1 MKKLVIDSSVI
12 IKWLHKEDEKYLD
25 QAAKIL
31 EDVKNGTVTLYAPEL
46 AKYEV
51 GNALLFGKK
60 LSADQAKIPL
70 ATFYLLPIQFIIQSE
85 QSANQTYKIAQ
96 EAKITYYDAS
106 FIALAHQENATLV
119 TDNPKHQGKD
129 KEIKVIPLSEY
140 GSTDGK

>member
-12 IKWLHKEDEKYLD
+12 IKWIHKEDERCLD

-31 EDVKNGTVTLYAPEL
+31 EDVKNGIVTLLAPEL

-51 GNALLFGKK
+51 GNALLLGKK
-60 LSADQAKIPL
+60 LSTDQAKIPL
-70 ATFYLLPIQFIIQSE
+70 AAFYLLPIQFAVQSE
-85 QSANQTYKIAQ
+85 QSASQTYKIAQ

-106 FIALAHQENATLV
+106 FMALAYQENAILI

-129 KEIKVIPLSEY
+129 KEIKIIPLSRY
-140 GSTDGK
+140 GAKD